1 MKDSVI
7 NIQHAGGSGTSAHCD
22 ASRISA
28 GIPFTSRAKASP
40 KPQNTPQT
48 LPKPFKI
55 DPKSIQNQSKIDPE
69 GLLEPILDQCLKKDG
84 FRTPKKQPRSP
95 KSAQETPKTL
105 PDPSQMEPKTLPSL
119 ILMRFFTLYLPTP
132 NLHRFFI
139 GLSSI
144 FGCFVIARNLDFR
157 APVEAKR

>member
-1 MKDSVI
+1 MVSERP
-7 NIQHAGGSGTSAHCD
+7 NS
-22 ASRISA
+22 
-28 GIPFTSRAKASP
+28 SP
-40 KPQNTPQT
+40 
-48 LPKPFKI
+48 
-55 DPKSIQNQSKIDPE
+55 E
-69 GLLEPILDQCLKKDG
+69 A
-84 FRTPKKQPRSP
+84 P

-119 ILMRFFTLYLPTP
+119 TLMRFFTLYLPTP